1 MAELRQNTWTL
12 DEWYAQAVAGT
23 TGGYVW
29 GGSLYAWGTNPTGSL
44 GQNNTTKYSSP
55 VQVGTNT
62 TWKYIAGSGPSGY
75 AHAIKSDGTLWAW
88 GINYSGVLGQNN
100 AAPSAGTCSSPM
112 QVGSD
117 TNWKNVAKGG
127 ESHVAAIK
135 TDGTLWVMGD
145 NDLGSLGLNDRTKR
159 SSPTQVG
166 TDTTWKFSSM
176 SKRHA
181 MAIKTD
187 GTLWAWGRG
196 MAGGLG
202 LNSNTERSSPTQIGT
217 RTNWKTCASRTYG
230 GAATTTP
237 GQLYSWGYNPQG
249 QVGDNT
255 TTQRSSPIQIPGSW
269 NCVDTGGDS
278 MQSVMALRTNGQLWA
293 WGYNGF
299 GQLGQGNT
307 TQYSSPRQIPGTWST
322 AANENGDFNME
333 HSDCSAVMKSDGTW
347 WTWGQ
352 NNQGSLGVNDTTQY
366 SSPKQVPGSWNIIT
380 TSGNAMWGIK

>member
-55 VQVGTNT
+55 VQVGTN
-62 TWKYIAGSGPSGY
+62 
-75 AHAIKSDGTLWAW
+75 
-88 GINYSGVLGQNN
+88 
-100 AAPSAGTCSSPM
+100 
-112 QVGSD
+112 
-117 TNWKNVAKGG
+117 
-127 ESHVAAIK
+127 
-135 TDGTLWVMGD
+135 
-145 NDLGSLGLNDRTKR
+145 
-159 SSPTQVG
+159 
-166 TDTTWKFSSM
+166 TTWKFSSM

-269 NCVDTGGDS
+269 TCVDTGGDS

-307 TQYSSPRQIPGTWST
+307 TQYSSP
-322 AANENGDFNME
+322 
-333 HSDCSAVMKSDGTW
+333 
-347 WTWGQ
+347 
-352 NNQGSLGVNDTTQY
+352 
-366 SSPKQVPGSWNIIT
+366 KQVPGSWNIIT